1 MVALLFQWLLFFA
14 LPIQGNFSMESSVI
28 EKNANVFHPFYVS
41 VTEINHN
48 AKDKTLEISCKI
60 FADDMEEVLKKNN
73 NKPVDLANA
82 KQLNQNNQLVADYIQ
97 KRLAINVDGKNV
109 KLSFI
114 GFEKDKESVYCY
126 FEVPNV
132 PSLKKID
139 LSNSLLQDL
148 NEEQINI
155 MHMIVNGHRKS
166 YKLDFPKKDA
176 SFSF

>member
-1 MVALLFQWLLFFA
+1 MVAFIFQWFLFLA
-14 LPIQGNFSMESSVI
+14 LPLQGNFSMVRTVTENLESRL
-28 EKNANVFHPFYVS
+28 HTFYVS

-48 AKDKTLEISCKI
+48 SNDKTLEISCKI

-73 NKPVDLANA
+73 NKAVDLANA
-82 KQLNQNNQLVADYIQ
+82 KQLNQNNQFVADYIQ
-97 KRLAINVDGKNV
+97 KRLSLNVDGKNV

-132 PSLKKID
+132 PTIKKID
-139 LSNSLLQDL
+139 LINSLLQDL
-148 NEEQINI
+148 NDEQINI
-155 MHMIVNGHRKS
+155 MHMIVNGNRKS
-166 YKLDFPKKDA
+166 YKLDFPKKEA

>member
-14 LPIQGNFSMESSVI
+14 LPIQGNFYLESSDI
-28 EKNANVFHPFYVS
+28 KKHATVFHPFYVS

-82 KQLNQNNQLVADYIQ
+82 KQLNQNNQYVADYIQ
-97 KRLAINVDGKNV
+97 KRLTINVDGKNV

-139 LSNSLLQDL
+139 LTNSLLQDL
-148 NEEQINI
+148 NDEQINI
-155 MHMIVNGHRKS
+155 MHMIVNGNRKS

>member
-1 MVALLFQWLLFFA
+1 MVAFIFQWFLFLA
-14 LPIQGNFSMESSVI
+14 LPLQGNVSMVRTVTENLESRL
-28 EKNANVFHPFYVS
+28 HPFYVS

-48 AKDKTLEISCKI
+48 SNDKTLEISCKI

-73 NKPVDLANA
+73 NKAVDLANA
-82 KQLNQNNQLVADYIQ
+82 KQLNQNNQFVADYIQ
-97 KRLAINVDGKNV
+97 KRLSLNVDGKNV

-126 FEVPNV
+126 FEVANV
-132 PSLKKID
+132 ANLKKIE

-155 MHMIVNGHRKS
+155 IHLIVNGNRKS
-166 YKLDFPKKDA
+166 YKLDFPKKEA